1 LLCSS
6 KFRLASR
13 RSKYESPH
21 FKTFIFN
28 LLSIVLIKVI
38 FFFLFRS
45 LKGADR
51 GLLDAL
57 NWLLHLVLPVRHDL
71 GLDHLLLVL
80 LVGL

>member
-1 LLCSS
+1 ML
-6 KFRLASR
+6 RQ
-13 RSKYESPH
+13 
-21 FKTFIFN
+21 
-28 LLSIVLIKVI
+28 VI

-57 NWLLHLVLPVRHDL
+57 NWFLHLVLPVRHDL